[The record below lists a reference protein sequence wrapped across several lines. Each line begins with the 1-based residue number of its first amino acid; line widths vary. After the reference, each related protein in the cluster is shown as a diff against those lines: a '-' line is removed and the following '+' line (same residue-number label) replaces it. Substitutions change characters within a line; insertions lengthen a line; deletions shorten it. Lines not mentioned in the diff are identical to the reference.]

1 MYNIGDKVMYPMH
14 GAGIID
20 SIEEKIV
27 LGQKH
32 FYYSMKMPVGDIKV
46 MIPVD
51 NSDATGLRK
60 VVSEKEALKVFEFLK
75 TNDEEENSNWNRRY
89 RENLEKIKSGDIF
102 SVAAVVKMLMRRDK
116 AKGLSTGERKM
127 LSDSRQILISELV
140 LALDSNK
147 EEVSTEIERCILDNK

>member
-1 MYNIGDKVMYPMH
+1 MYNIGDKVLYPTH

-20 SIEEKIV
+20 AIEEKNV

-32 FYYSMKMPVGDIKV
+32 FYYTMRMPVGDMKV

-60 VVSEKEALKVFEFLK
+60 VVPKNEALKVLEFLK
-75 TNDEEENSNWNRRY
+75 TDEEEENLSWNRRY
-89 RENLEKIKSGDIF
+89 RENLDKIKSGDVF
-102 SVAAVVKMLMRRDK
+102 SVATVVKMLMKRDR

-127 LSDSRQILISELV
+127 LSDSKHILISELV
-140 LALDSNK
+140 LSLESSK
-147 EEVSTEIERCILDNK
+147 EEVSAEIEKCIFG